1 MAECSSMEQMIKE
14 YEDSIKRYKDS
25 VEKLKSKLSFVSGQD
40 RLDTRK
46 TIKIKEDMIFDM
58 EIAVLQMKNYL
69 RYTNFVYRCL
79 LLSKIAHIKRLM
91 MLIK

>member
-46 TIKIKEDMIFDM
+46 AIKIKEDMIYDM
-58 EIAVLQMKNYL
+58 EITVLQMKNYL
-69 RYTNFVYRCL
+69 
-79 LLSKIAHIKRLM
+79 ADD
-91 MLIK
+91 